1 MPAHA
6 ERMFGKRAPLGYP
19 APMLTSLRA
28 LAGTW
33 FAKVL
38 FLLLILS
45 FAAWGIEDMLR
56 TFGRDTAVAR
66 VDGKPIEQEE
76 ASEALRRELQR
87 INRATEGRFQPD
99 ARIRAALAQQAV
111 DALVT
116 DRVLAREIT
125 RMGVVVPDA
134 AVRDYI
140 FSIPGFQGADGR
152 FSRLIFDN
160 FLLSNDLT
168 EPRFLGLLRT
178 DLARQQLTN
187 AVRAG
192 AMTPAL
198 LAERLLGWQ
207 LETRSVNL
215 VELRIADAPEPDAP
229 SAAQL
234 ERFHENNADRFSA
247 PEFREVGL
255 ALMNA
260 ALLVPQ
266 MEVSE
271 REIEDSYAAHRNRY
285 ETAERRGLQQVLVPS
300 QAAAFALAAAW
311 AGGADTAAITV
322 QAEAAAGQFS
332 DLGIVDRAGLPLPA
346 LTEAGFALALGGVS
360 APVETPFGWHVLRAA
375 NIQAGTTRPL
385 ETVREELRLEIAAE
399 KAADTAFE
407 RSAAIQDALASGAS
421 LAEIAERQGMTF
433 LTIRIDAR
441 GRDADGRDVALP
453 IAVAARPALL
463 QEIFQTA
470 QGAAPRL
477 TEGEFGFAAME
488 LRSVTPAALR
498 PLESIRAQVNEA
510 FLADARRRF
519 QEQRAAA
526 ILAATRAGKPLAEA
540 VAEAGAQIEDIG
552 PFGREAGGGNPIP
565 RELLPPIFE
574 LRLNEVSMIPAPLSF
589 AVVQLTAI
597 TRPGLEGQEAALTT
611 LRNETA
617 TALAGDLEAQFG
629 AALRARSD
637 VRFNLRLMNALS
649 AE

>member
-1 MPAHA
+1 
-6 ERMFGKRAPLGYP
+6 
-19 APMLTSLRA
+19 MLTSLRA

-38 FLLLILS
+38 FVLLILS

-56 TFGRDTAVAR
+56 NLGRDTAVVR
-66 VDGKPIEQEE
+66 VDGQPIEQDE
-76 ASEALRRELQR
+76 AADALRRELQR

-111 DALVT
+111 EALVT
-116 DRVLAREIT
+116 DRVLGREIN
-125 RMGVVVPDA
+125 RMGVTVPDA

-140 FSIPGFQGADGR
+140 FGIPGFQGADGR

-168 EPRFLGLLRT
+168 EQRFLTLLRT

-192 AMTPAL
+192 AVTPAV
-198 LAERLLGWQ
+198 LAERLLAWR
-207 LETRSVNL
+207 LESRSVKL
-215 VELRIADAPEPDAP
+215 VELRFADAPEPEAP
-229 SAAQL
+229 TAAQL

-247 PEFREVGL
+247 PEYREAGL
-255 ALMNA
+255 AMMNA
-260 ALLVPQ
+260 ALLIPQ

-271 REIEDSYAAHRNRY
+271 REIEDSYAAHRGRY
-285 ETAERRGLQQVLVPS
+285 ETAERRGLEQVLVPGRE
-300 QAAAFALAAAW
+300 AAAGIAVAW
-311 AGGADTAAITV
+311 AAGADTPAITA

-332 DLGIVDRAGLPLPA
+332 DLGVLDRASLPLPA
-346 LTEAGFALALGGVS
+346 LAEAGFALAPGGVS
-360 APVETPFGWHVLRAA
+360 APVQSPFGWHVLRAA
-375 NIQAGTTRPL
+375 SVEAGATRPL
-385 ETVREELRLEIAAE
+385 DEVRDELRLELATE
-399 KAADTAFE
+399 KAADAAFE
-407 RSAAIQDALASGAS
+407 RSAAIQDSLASGAT
-421 LAEIAERQGMTF
+421 LAETAARNGMT
-433 LTIRIDAR
+433 LLSIRIDAQ
-441 GRDADGRDVALP
+441 GRDAEGRDVALP
-453 IAVAARPALL
+453 VPATARRALL
-463 QEIFQTA
+463 QEVFQAA

-477 TEGEFGFAAME
+477 TEGDYGFAAVD

-498 PLESIRAQVNEA
+498 PLESIRAQVTEA

-540 VAEAGAQIEDIG
+540 AAEAEVALEELG

-574 LRLNEVSMIPAPLSF
+574 LRLSEVTMIPAPLSF
-589 AVVQLTAI
+589 AVVQLTDI
-597 TRPGLEGQEAALTT
+597 TRPALEGQDEALAT

-617 TALAGDLEAQFG
+617 TAVAGDLEAQYA

>member
-1 MPAHA
+1 MHA
-6 ERMFGKRAPLGYP
+6 DGVFGKRTLLRYP

-38 FLLLILS
+38 FVLLILS

-56 TFGRDTAVAR
+56 NLGRETAVAR
-66 VDGKPIEQEE
+66 VDGQPIEQEE
-76 ASEALRRELQR
+76 AAEALRRELQR

-111 DALVT
+111 EALVT
-116 DRVLAREIT
+116 DRVLGREIT
-125 RMGVVVPDA
+125 RMGVTVPDA

-140 FSIPGFQGADGR
+140 FAIPGFQGADGR

-168 EPRFLGLLRT
+168 EARFLTLLRT

-192 AMTPAL
+192 AVTPGV

-207 LETRSVNL
+207 LESRSVKL
-215 VELRIADAPEPDAP
+215 VELRFADAPEPEP
-229 SAAQL
+229 PTAAQL
-234 ERFHENNADRFSA
+234 ERFHENNADRFSS
-247 PEFREVGL
+247 PEFREAGL

-260 ALLVPQ
+260 SLLIPQ

-285 ETAERRGLQQVLVPS
+285 ETTERRALEQVLVPS
-300 QAAAFALAAAW
+300 EAAAATIATAW
-311 AGGADTAAITV
+311 AGGADTAAITT
-322 QAEAAAGQFS
+322 QAEAAGGQFS
-332 DLGIVDRAGLPLPA
+332 DLGLLERSSLPLPA
-346 LTEAGFALALGGVS
+346 LAEAGFALAEGAVS
-360 APVETPFGWHVLRAA
+360 APVQSPFGWHVLRAA
-375 NIQAGTTRPL
+375 RVEAGALRPL
-385 ETVREELRLEIAAE
+385 DEVRAELRLEIAAE
-399 KAADTAFE
+399 KAADAAFE
-407 RSAAIQDALASGAS
+407 RSAAIQDSLASGAT
-421 LAEIAERQGMTF
+421 LAETAARNGMTF
-433 LTIRIDAR
+433 LTIRIDAQ
-441 GRDADGRDVALP
+441 GRDAEGRDVALP
-453 IAVAARPALL
+453 VAAAARRTLL
-463 QEIFQTA
+463 QEIFQAA

-477 TEGEFGFAAME
+477 TEGDYGFAAIE
-488 LRSVTPAALR
+488 LRAVTPAALR
-498 PLESIRAQVNEA
+498 PLDSIRAQVTEA
-510 FLADARRRF
+510 YLSDARRRF
-519 QEQRAAA
+519 QEQRAAT
-526 ILAATRAGKPLAEA
+526 ILAATRAGKPLADA
-540 VAEAGAQIEDIG
+540 AAEADAQIEELG

-574 LRLNEVSMIPAPLSF
+574 LRLNEVTMIPAPLSF

-597 TRPGLEGQEAALTT
+597 ARPALEGQEEALTA

-617 TALAGDLEAQFG
+617 TALAGDLEAQYA